1 MNKLARASSDL
12 AVEYSAKAEAYVMRW
27 APVIGPMARPI
38 VEELPLALAHD
49 VLDIGCG
56 AGELLPDLRRH
67 APLAR
72 IVGVD
77 PSPGMLQLARLRQ
90 PDVHCA
96 LMDAQRL
103 ALRDR
108 AFDVALLAFVLF
120 HLPDP
125 IAGLRELRRVLRDG
139 GTAGVVVWGRP
150 TQGTY
155 AAIWREELDACDA
168 APDPRD
174 DTVMQ
179 HARMDTPD
187 KLAAL
192 LRAAGLRPLRV
203 WARGF
208 MHRWRRDDLLMMQ
221 IECGVPSRRLQSLTA
236 APREACCARV
246 RERIARLDDDALT
259 ERAEVLFALATR
271 DAA

>member
-1 MNKLARASSDL
+1 
-12 AVEYSAKAEAYVMRW
+12 MRW

-77 PSPGMLQLARLRQ
+77 PAPGMLQLARLRQ
-90 PDVHCA
+90 PDAHCA

-103 ALRDR
+103 ALRDQ

-139 GTAGVVVWGRP
+139 GAAGVVVWGRVQQRQD
-150 TQGTY
+150 T
-155 AAIWREELDACDA
+155 AIWREELDASNAAPEPRDA
-168 APDPRD
+168 A
-174 DTVMQ
+174 VMQ
-179 HARMDTPD
+179 QARMDTPD
-187 KLAAL
+187 KLATL
-192 LRAAGLRPLRV
+192 LRAAGLRPQRI
-203 WARGF
+203 WAREF
-208 MHRWRRDDLLMMQ
+208 AYRWRRDDLLTMQ
-221 IECGVPSRRLQSLTA
+221 IECGVPSRRLPSLA
-236 APREACCARV
+236 AASREACCARV
-246 RERIARLDDDALT
+246 RERIARLDDDALA
-259 ERAEVLFALATR
+259 ERVEVLFAVGRR
-271 DAA
+271 DGA